1 MMKKI
6 IDKMSANLRQRMKQ
20 EVMKN
25 AHWYVGDPCYII
37 PDDDWQDFCEATFNE
52 ENRAK
57 GDRRERGHVDSII
70 NWHGQEITLWSNGGD
85 GTWTFSGLES
95 ANGKT
100 SFGVDAG
107 IFCVINLNDLP
118 AHEADISDG
127 ILFEREPDLYVEDGI
142 VYLNRIHDDHHMTC
156 ENWRCGRIIDPN
168 EYLSC
173 GNGCCEGC
181 DNCGEGWECEEDE
194 EE

>member
-1 MMKKI
+1 MLKKT
-6 IDKMSANLRQRMKQ
+6 IDRISKHLRKQMKQ
-20 EVMKN
+20 QVL
-25 AHWYVGDPCYII
+25 AAAPWYVGDPCYII
-37 PDDDWQDFCEATFNE
+37 PDDDWEAFCDLTYKHSQRN
-52 ENRAK
+52 
-57 GDRRERGHVDSII
+57 GGGHVDSVI
-70 NWHGQEITLWSNGGD
+70 NWHGQEITLWTNGGD
-85 GTWTFSGLES
+85 GTWGFTTLES

-118 AHEADISDG
+118 AHKADISDG

-156 ENWRCGRIIDPN
+156 DNYQCGRIISDC
-168 EYLSC
+168 EVLSC

-181 DNCGEGWECEEDE
+181 DYCGYGWECEEE
-194 EE
+194 